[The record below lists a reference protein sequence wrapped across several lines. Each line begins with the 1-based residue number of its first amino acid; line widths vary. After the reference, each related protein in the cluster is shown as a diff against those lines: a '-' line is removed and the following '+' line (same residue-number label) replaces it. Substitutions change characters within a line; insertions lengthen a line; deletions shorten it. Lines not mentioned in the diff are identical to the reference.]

1 MSSEVTASAVKA
13 RARELGFDLC
23 GISPAADLP
32 ELKFLRDWL
41 DRGFGG
47 DKFMFALAL
56 GRSEEQIEGMLNG
69 AEDIDEDLEMKV
81 RGIAQERGIDIS

>member
-1 MSSEVTASAVKA
+1 MDIGTEQARENQSTAASAKEA
-13 RARELGFDLC
+13 MERL
-23 GISPAADLP
+23 
-32 ELKFLRDWL
+32 L

>member
-1 MSSEVTASAVKA
+1 MDIGTEQARKNQSTAASAKEA
-13 RARELGFDLC
+13 MERL
-23 GISPAADLP
+23 
-32 ELKFLRDWL
+32 L

>member
-1 MSSEVTASAVKA
+1 MDIGTEQARENRSTAASAKEA
-13 RARELGFDLC
+13 MERL
-23 GISPAADLP
+23 
-32 ELKFLRDWL
+32 L